1 MPRPALS
8 PRLAPPL
15 TARAMR
21 LAVVE
26 GCLFALMVG
35 VAETYV
41 IADAVALHA
50 SPHQLAL
57 LIALPLLVGGIGP
70 ALVLGRLRHGW
81 HRRPIAATCAV
92 GQALALGFMCVG
104 NLTGT
109 LSIEGLI
116 GLFCAYHACGQG
128 GGTAWS
134 SWYGDLVPAE
144 RRGRYFANR
153 SRLIHLATFLA
164 LVLGGFVLQGLEPA
178 RAGLGFA
185 CVFGAGA
192 ACRLASATL
201 LAISPEP
208 ALGRLAPAA
217 TLKTYFATDRGR
229 TGLVLLAGSAL
240 FQLSTYLASPFFA
253 PHMLRNLELGYL
265 GYMAA
270 TGAQAALKFLAMP
283 LWGRLVDAHPRRAF
297 SIAAGLAAIVPL
309 PWLWIDGLHGVLWA
323 QALSGIAWGGYEVA
337 LFALMLHSTRRSTRP
352 HLFAAQTFGNA
363 LGQCGGSLA
372 GAEVLA
378 GTSYPAVF
386 ALSAVARLAVA
397 GVIAVRLGSLPL
409 TTRPI
414 AMALRIVGYRPGA
427 GVVHR
432 PIEPPPVG
440 TQRTEHT
447 TDGDAHG
454 PRG

>member
-1 MPRPALS
+1 MTRSPLS
-8 PRLAPPL
+8 PRLDAPS
-15 TARAMR
+15 TARSMR

-41 IADAVALHA
+41 IADAVALRA
-50 SPHQLAL
+50 SPYQLAL
-57 LIALPLLVGGIGP
+57 LIALPLLLGGVGP
-70 ALVLGRLRHGW
+70 ALVLGRLRRGW

-92 GQALALGFMCVG
+92 GQALALAAMCLG

-109 LSIEGLI
+109 LSIAGLI

-134 SWYGDLVPAE
+134 SWYGDLVPVE

-164 LVLGGFVLQGLEPA
+164 LVAGGFVLQGLEPT

-201 LAISPEP
+201 LALSPEP
-208 ALGRLAPAA
+208 ALGGLAPAG
-217 TLKTYFATDRGR
+217 TLKTYFATARGR
-229 TGLVLLAGSAL
+229 TGLLLLGGSAL

-283 LWGRLVDAHPRRAF
+283 LWGRLVDSHPRRAF
-297 SIAAGLAAIVPL
+297 SLAAGLAAIVPL

-323 QALSGIAWGGYEVA
+323 QALSGVAWGGYEVA

-372 GAEVLA
+372 GAEILA
-378 GTSYPAVF
+378 GSSYPAIF

-397 GVIAVRLGSLPL
+397 GVIAMRLGNLPL
-409 TTRPI
+409 TTRRV
-414 AMALRIVGYRPGA
+414 AMALRVVGYRPGA

-432 PIEPPPVG
+432 PIEPPSTG
-440 TQRTEHT
+440 ADHT
-447 TDGDAHG
+447 ADVEVRE
-454 PRG
+454 PRR